1 MALIPKNWK
10 IHQSVSQFSCSV
22 VSDSLRPHVLQ
33 HARPRCPTPGVY
45 SNSCP
50 LSPWCHLTISSSVV
64 PFFSCVQSFPA
75 SWSFPMSHINIQMH
89 SFFFLIGWNYSS
101 GCKVLLGNTWLN
113 LSCCCLHWLGPPVCC
128 VAKSSLSYC
137 QWHRLFTQLFYEPEP
152 CQFYN
157 VSTTGIPSFSLPP
170 LWLSTA

>member
-1 MALIPKNWK
+1 MVEIIK
-10 IHQSVSQFSCSV
+10 IMVQFIRSISYV
-22 VSDSLRPHVLQ
+22 RLFATPWITARQASLSS
-33 HARPRCPTPGVY
+33 T
-45 SNSCP
+45 NSRSSRP
-50 LSPWCHLTISSSVV
+50 LSQWCHPTISSSVV

-89 SFFFLIGWNYSS
+89 SSFFLIGWNYSS

-128 VAKSSLSYC
+128 IAKSSLSYC
-137 QWHRLFTQLFYEPEP
+137 QWHRLFTQLFYKPEP
-152 CQFYN
+152 CQFYS
-157 VSTTGIPSFSLPP
+157 VSTTGIPSFSLPL